1 MHTYKGKTLIINHDV
16 DYKGE
21 CYIVDKE
28 TKTQIKVSCEDL
40 LEFAAEYIR
49 SKRIAKI
56 ENMDTDEL
64 LK

>member
-1 MHTYKGKTLIINHDV
+1 MHTYKGKSLVIHHDG

-21 CYIVDKE
+21 CYVVDKE

-49 SKRIAKI
+49 AKRIAKI